1 MQTGRNCR
9 KLKGKSMLKPLLRDK
24 LEIFHATFTPQ
35 GKHSFS
41 FSFSLYIFLRFAD
54 CFRRQMSQLS
64 VSCVFTFVE
73 NEKMQIRFKDK
84 SVAHYSSSSP
94 ASSPPSYC
102 FCYCNRTGRKIRSS
116 RNSSNSSRNRKCH
129 GNLSTCGI
137 CIMMKNG
144 T

>member
-9 KLKGKSMLKPLLRDK
+9 KLKGKSMLKPLLADK

-41 FSFSLYIFLRFAD
+41 PSLSLYIFLRFAD

-73 NEKMQIRFKDK
+73 KEKMQIRFKDK
-84 SVAHYSSSSP
+84 SVAHYSSSLP
-94 ASSPPSYC
+94 ASSFPPSYC
-102 FCYCNRTGRKIRSS
+102 FCYCNRSGRKIRSS
-116 RNSSNSSRNRKCH
+116 NNSSRNRKCH